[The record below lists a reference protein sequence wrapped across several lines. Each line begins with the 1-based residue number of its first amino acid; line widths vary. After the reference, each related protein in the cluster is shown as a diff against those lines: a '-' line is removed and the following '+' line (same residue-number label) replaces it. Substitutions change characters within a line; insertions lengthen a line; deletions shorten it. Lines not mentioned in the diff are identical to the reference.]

1 MEMSSVSRL
10 RILCSLQPLFLLSPP
25 RSTGSMGT
33 FVGIDECRKHE
44 GGEESSLMPEPASG
58 PRPPAVVDFE
68 DASRDVKEDEYREVI
83 ERADGAS
90 MSPLTEHRID
100 RRLQDI
106 WHLICCDFGIE
117 LCDVPS
123 NFSLRNGNN

>member
-33 FVGIDECRKHE
+33 FVGIDECRKPE

-83 ERADGAS
+83 ERADGAN
-90 MSPLTEHRID
+90 MSPLRNTGLIDAYRIY
-100 RRLQDI
+100 
-106 WHLICCDFGIE
+106 GI
-117 LCDVPS
+117 
-123 NFSLRNGNN
+123 